1 MAGVTVAGL
10 ITDAIPSLVSTVL
23 TQTGSRRGTGGDCE
37 QLTMAAPEWWRAAAR
52 IIRRLTLRMAGSTVL
67 AGATGTT

>member
-23 TQTGSRRGTGGDCE
+23 TLTGSRRGAGGGCIE
-37 QLTMAAPEWWRAAAR
+37 LTVAAPEWRRAAAR
-52 IIRRLTLRMAGSTVL
+52 VIRRLALRIAGASML
-67 AGATGTT
+67 AGATGAA